1 MKKLMSLLLAL
12 IMVIG
17 TLTVPTFAYSDVE
30 DGTYTSEA
38 ITVLTDLD
46 ILHGFVDG
54 SFKPDDTIT
63 RAQMATVICNAL
75 GYGKIAQTPTV
86 FKDVPK
92 EHWASGY
99 IEMINGLGIVAGYGG
114 GYYGPEDPVTYEQVA
129 KIIVSTLGYTPM
141 ANEKGGWYQG
151 YLNVAAQLD
160 ITDHVPMMIGKPA
173 PRGAVAAMVY
183 NALDVDMMEQIGFGS
198 YAYYKVIENKTLLSN
213 NLDIAKIEGFVK
225 VVDFAD
231 KEADITV
238 SKADPSYK
246 EIVCG
251 DKTFD
256 TAIDLAP
263 YKNLSCTLYLDMSGR
278 KPVIVSAI
286 ADDSINSIVLTN
298 KQINSISDNKVSYYK
313 NIDDK
318 RTSSITL
325 DTAPNVY
332 LNNGSDNTIKLTDYF
347 GANAKD
353 YSTMT
358 FIDADN
364 NGKYET
370 VVIEIIESF
379 VVSSVNIRTNTIVV
393 DRTAGHTYNS
403 NKLVLGEDVSYVMNM
418 DLADVEVGDVV
429 NVKTSNINGSYHYD
443 IIVTNDT
450 VTGTVEAKDANY
462 YYIDDEPYTA
472 LTTVRLGD
480 TGVFSIDM
488 AGNILAIDKT
498 ATQTSVKWGYV
509 VGTHKY
515 AGLDDEYVIKLV
527 NLDGKEEIFDF
538 APRVRVEKADAA
550 KIETVFDSNIGK
562 NFNNKLVAYKL
573 NARNEVTAIYSTTEA
588 ISEYVDDSFV
598 VKNVGADLT
607 YKADGRLGSY
617 YVSKDTMI
625 FSVDNDEVDVITSSA
640 LRATENYTITTV
652 VYDASTNDLIVAL
665 GQNIT
670 ATVDP
675 ASPVM
680 LVKSIGYAINDMII
694 VEGYVDGEVVEFMY
708 DSNEFNVKVKKGDLV
723 QYTLVGNEAIGM
735 NVICNVAG
743 DFVVTPDKEGT
754 ASDEDLDAYVAG
766 HDEDFFVYR
775 GTVVDI
781 RGINIEFKDRDAR
794 VTMPD
799 GNYGV
804 YKYTADG
811 RIYANE
817 FIEDVDTEAVEGV
830 DKTTNKLLVVKYD
843 NVPLIAVI
851 VDNQ

>member
-17 TLTVPTFAYSDVE
+17 TMTVPAFAYSDVE

-38 ITVLTDLD
+38 ITILTDLD

-75 GYGKIAQTPTV
+75 GYGEIGQTTTV

-99 IEMINGLGIVAGYGG
+99 IGMINGLGIVAGYGE

-129 KIIVSTLGYTPM
+129 KIIVATLGYTPM
-141 ANEKGGWYQG
+141 ANEQGGWYQG
-151 YLNVAAQLD
+151 YLSVAAQLD
-160 ITDHVPMMIGKPA
+160 ITDNVPMMIGKPA

-183 NALDVDMMEQIGFGS
+183 NALDVDMMEQVGFGN
-198 YAYYKVIENKTLLSN
+198 YAYYKVIEDKTLLSH

-225 VVDFAD
+225 VVDFVD
-231 KEADITV
+231 DEADITV
-238 SKADPSYK
+238 TRLDPSYK
-246 EIVCG
+246 EIGYG
-251 DKTFD
+251 DRTFD

-278 KPVIVSAI
+278 TPVIISAI
-286 ADDSINSIVLTN
+286 ADDSVDSVVLTN
-298 KQINSISDNKVSYYK
+298 KQIDSISGNKVSYYK

-318 RTSSITL
+318 RTKSITL
-325 DTAPNVY
+325 EAEYDAY
-332 LNNGSDNTIKLTDYF
+332 LNNGNTTVDLTKYF
-347 GANAKD
+347 GADAKD

-364 NGKYET
+364 DGKYET
-370 VVIEIIESF
+370 VVVEVIESF

-403 NKLVLGEDVSYVMNM
+403 NKLVLDEDVSYVMNM
-418 DLADVEVGDVV
+418 DLADIEVGNVV
-429 NVKTSNINGSYHYD
+429 NVKTSRVDGDYHYD
-443 IIVTNDT
+443 IIVTDDT
-450 VTGTVEAKDANY
+450 VTGTVDAKDADY

-480 TGVFSIDM
+480 TGVFTVDM

-498 ATQTSVKWGYV
+498 ATKTSVNWGYV
-509 VGTHKY
+509 IGTHAY
-515 AGLDDEYVIKLV
+515 AGLDYEYVIKLV
-527 NLDGKEEIFDF
+527 TLDGEEEIFDF
-538 APRVRVEKADAA
+538 AARVRVEEADAA
-550 KIETVFDSNIGK
+550 KIETIFDEKIDD
-562 NFNNKLVAYKL
+562 NFNGKLVAYKL
-573 NARNEVTAIYSTTEA
+573 NARDEVTAIYSTTGA

-598 VKNVGADLT
+598 VKSVNAPLT

-617 YVSKDTMI
+617 YVSKDAMI
-625 FSVDNDEVDVITSSA
+625 FSVDGDEVDVVASTS
-640 LRATENYTITTV
+640 LRETEDYTITTV
-652 VYDASTNDLIVAL
+652 IYDASTNDLIVAL
-665 GQNIT
+665 GEDIE

-694 VEGYVDGEVVEFMY
+694 VEGYVDGEIVEFMY
-708 DSNEFNVKVKKGDLV
+708 DSNEFNVNVKKGDLV
-723 QYTLVGNEAIGM
+723 QYTLVGGEAIGI

-743 DFVVTPDKEGT
+743 DFFGTPADGVDS
-754 ASDEDLDAYVAG
+754 SDEALDAYVAN

-781 RGINIEFKDRDAR
+781 RGINVEFKNRDAR

-804 YKYTADG
+804 YKYTAGG

-817 FIEDVDTEAVEGV
+817 FIEDVDTEAIEGV
-830 DKTTNKLLVVKYD
+830 GNTTNTLLVVKYD

-851 VDNQ
+851 VEK

>member
-46 ILHGFVDG
+46 ILHGFIDG

-99 IEMINGLGIVAGYGG
+99 IGMINGLGIVAGYGG

-298 KQINSISDNKVSYYK
+298 KQINSLSDNNVSYYK

-318 RTSSITL
+318 RTNSIT
-325 DTAPNVY
+325 
-332 LNNGSDNTIKLTDYF
+332 
-347 GANAKD
+347 
-353 YSTMT
+353 
-358 FIDADN
+358 
-364 NGKYET
+364 
-370 VVIEIIESF
+370 
-379 VVSSVNIRTNTIVV
+379 
-393 DRTAGHTYNS
+393 
-403 NKLVLGEDVSYVMNM
+403 
-418 DLADVEVGDVV
+418 
-429 NVKTSNINGSYHYD
+429 
-443 IIVTNDT
+443 
-450 VTGTVEAKDANY
+450 
-462 YYIDDEPYTA
+462 
-472 LTTVRLGD
+472 
-480 TGVFSIDM
+480 
-488 AGNILAIDKT
+488 
-498 ATQTSVKWGYV
+498 
-509 VGTHKY
+509 
-515 AGLDDEYVIKLV
+515 
-527 NLDGKEEIFDF
+527 
-538 APRVRVEKADAA
+538 
-550 KIETVFDSNIGK
+550 
-562 NFNNKLVAYKL
+562 
-573 NARNEVTAIYSTTEA
+573 
-588 ISEYVDDSFV
+588 
-598 VKNVGADLT
+598 
-607 YKADGRLGSY
+607 
-617 YVSKDTMI
+617 
-625 FSVDNDEVDVITSSA
+625 
-640 LRATENYTITTV
+640 
-652 VYDASTNDLIVAL
+652 
-665 GQNIT
+665 
-670 ATVDP
+670 
-675 ASPVM
+675 
-680 LVKSIGYAINDMII
+680 
-694 VEGYVDGEVVEFMY
+694 
-708 DSNEFNVKVKKGDLV
+708 
-723 QYTLVGNEAIGM
+723 
-735 NVICNVAG
+735 
-743 DFVVTPDKEGT
+743 
-754 ASDEDLDAYVAG
+754 
-766 HDEDFFVYR
+766 
-775 GTVVDI
+775 
-781 RGINIEFKDRDAR
+781 
-794 VTMPD
+794 
-799 GNYGV
+799 
-804 YKYTADG
+804 
-811 RIYANE
+811 
-817 FIEDVDTEAVEGV
+817 
-830 DKTTNKLLVVKYD
+830 
-843 NVPLIAVI
+843 
-851 VDNQ
+851 

>member
-17 TLTVPTFAYSDVE
+17 TMTVPAFAYTDVE
-30 DGTYTSEA
+30 EGTYTSEA
-38 ITVLTDLD
+38 ITILTDLD

-75 GYGKIAQTPTV
+75 GYGEISQTTTV

-99 IEMINGLGIVAGYGG
+99 IGMINGLGIVAGYGE

-129 KIIVSTLGYTPM
+129 KIIVATLGYTPM
-141 ANEKGGWYQG
+141 ANEQGGWYQG
-151 YLNVAAQLD
+151 YLSVAAQLD
-160 ITDHVPMMIGKPA
+160 ITDNVPMMIGKPA

-183 NALDVDMMEQIGFGS
+183 NALDVDMMEQVGFGN
-198 YAYYKVIENKTLLSN
+198 YAYYKVIEDKTLLSH

-225 VVDFAD
+225 VVDFVD
-231 KEADITV
+231 DEADITV
-238 SKADPSYK
+238 SKLDPSYK
-246 EIVCG
+246 EIDYG
-251 DKTFD
+251 DRTFD

-278 KPVIVSAI
+278 TPVIISAI
-286 ADDSINSIVLTN
+286 ADDSVDSIVLTN
-298 KQINSISDNKVSYYK
+298 KQIDSISGDKVSYYK

-318 RTSSITL
+318 RTKSITL
-325 DTAPNVY
+325 EAEYDAY
-332 LNNGSDNTIKLTDYF
+332 LNNGNATVDLTKYF
-347 GANAKD
+347 GADAKD

-364 NGKYET
+364 DGKYET
-370 VVIEIIESF
+370 VVVEVIESF

-403 NKLVLGEDVSYVMNM
+403 NKLVLDEDVSYVMNM
-418 DLADVEVGDVV
+418 DLADIEVGDVV
-429 NVKTSNINGSYHYD
+429 NVKTSRVDGDYHYD
-443 IIVTNDT
+443 IVVTNDT
-450 VTGTVEAKDANY
+450 VTGTVDAKDADY

-480 TGVFSIDM
+480 TGVFTVDM

-498 ATQTSVKWGYV
+498 ATQTSVNWGYV
-509 VGTHKY
+509 IGTHVY
-515 AGLDDEYVIKLV
+515 DEYVIKLV
-527 NLDGKEEIFDF
+527 TLDGEEEIFDF
-538 APRVRVEKADAA
+538 AARVRVEKADAA
-550 KIETVFDSNIGK
+550 KVKTIFDEKIGD
-562 NFNNKLVAYKL
+562 NYNGKLVAYKL
-573 NARNEVTAIYSTTEA
+573 NARDEVTAIYSTTGA

-598 VKNVGADLT
+598 VKSVNAPLT

-617 YVSKDTMI
+617 YVSKEAMI
-625 FSVDNDEVDVITSSA
+625 FSVDGDEVDVVASTG
-640 LRATENYTITTV
+640 LRETEDYTITTV
-652 VYDASTNDLIVAL
+652 IYDASTNDLIVAL
-665 GQNIT
+665 GEDIE

-680 LVKSIGYAINDMII
+680 FVKSICYAINDMII
-694 VEGYVDGEVVEFMY
+694 VEGYVDGEIVEFMY
-708 DSNEFNVKVKKGDLV
+708 DSNEFNVNVEKGDLV
-723 QYTLVGNEAIGM
+723 QYTLVGGEAIGM
-735 NVICNVAG
+735 NVICNVA
-743 DFVVTPDKEGT
+743 DEKIIGT
-754 ASDEDLDAYVAG
+754 AKDNIDVNSDVEKDAYVAG
-766 HDEDFFVYR
+766 HDEDFFIYK

-781 RGINIEFKDRDAR
+781 RGINVEFKNRDAR

-804 YKYTADG
+804 YKYTAGG

-817 FIEDVDTEAVEGV
+817 FIEDVDTEAIEGV
-830 DKTTNKLLVVKYD
+830 GKTTNTLLVVKYD

-851 VDNQ
+851 VEN

>member
-17 TLTVPTFAYSDVE
+17 TMTVPAFAYSDVE
-30 DGTYTSEA
+30 EGTYTSEA
-38 ITVLTDLD
+38 ITILTDLD

-75 GYGKIAQTPTV
+75 GYGEIGQTTTV

-99 IEMINGLGIVAGYGG
+99 IGMINGLGIVAGYGE

-129 KIIVSTLGYTPM
+129 KIIVATLGYTPM
-141 ANEKGGWYQG
+141 ANEQGGWYQG
-151 YLNVAAQLD
+151 YLSVAAQLD
-160 ITDHVPMMIGKPA
+160 ITDNVPMMIGKPA

-183 NALDVDMMEQIGFGS
+183 NALDVDMMEQVGFGN
-198 YAYYKVIENKTLLSN
+198 YAYYKVIEDKTLLSH

-225 VVDFAD
+225 VVDFVD
-231 KEADITV
+231 DEADITV
-238 SKADPSYK
+238 SKLDPSYK
-246 EIVCG
+246 EIGYG
-251 DKTFD
+251 DRTFD

-278 KPVIVSAI
+278 TPVIISAI
-286 ADDSINSIVLTN
+286 ADDSVDSIVLTN
-298 KQINSISDNKVSYYK
+298 KQIDSISGDKVSYYK

-318 RTSSITL
+318 RTKSITL
-325 DTAPNVY
+325 EAKYDAY
-332 LNNGSDNTIKLTDYF
+332 LNNGNTIVDLTKYF
-347 GANAKD
+347 GADAKD

-364 NGKYET
+364 DGKYET
-370 VVIEIIESF
+370 VVVEVIESF

-393 DRTAGHTYNS
+393 DRTAGYTYDS
-403 NKLVLGEDVSYVMNM
+403 KKLVLNEDVSYVMNM
-418 DLADVEVGDVV
+418 DLADVEIGDVV
-429 NVKTSNINGSYHYD
+429 NIKTSCVDGDYHYD

-450 VTGTVEAKDANY
+450 VTGTVEATDADGYNY
-462 YYIDDEPYTA
+462 INDEPYTA

-480 TGVFSIDM
+480 TGVFTVDM

-509 VGTHKY
+509 VDTHEYK
-515 AGLDDEYVIKLV
+515 GLDNEYVIKLV
-527 NLDGKEEIFDF
+527 TLDGDEEIFDF
-538 APRVRVEKADAA
+538 AARVRVEEDDAA
-550 KIETVFDSNIGK
+550 KVETIFKDKIGEK
-562 NFNNKLVAYKL
+562 YNGKLVAYKL
-573 NARNEVTAIYSTTEA
+573 NTRNEVTAIYSTTDA
-588 ISEYVDDSFV
+588 ISVYVDKTFV
-598 VKNVGADLT
+598 VKNVETPLT

-617 YVSKDTMI
+617 YVSKEAMI
-625 FSVDNDEVDVITSSA
+625 FSVDDDEVDVVASTG
-640 LRATENYTITTV
+640 LRETESYTITTV
-652 VYDASTNDLIVAL
+652 VYDAATNDLIVAL
-665 GQNIT
+665 GEEIE

-680 LVKSIGYAINDMII
+680 FVKSIGSAINDMTI
-694 VEGYVDGEVVEFMY
+694 VEGYVDGEIVEFMY
-708 DSNEFNVKVKKGDLV
+708 DSNEFNVNVKKGDLV
-723 QYTLVGNEAIGM
+723 QYTLVGGEAIGM
-735 NVICNVAG
+735 NVICNVAD
-743 DFVVTPDKEGT
+743 DFFGTPAEGVDS
-754 ASDEDLDAYVAG
+754 SDEALDAYVAG

-781 RGINIEFKDRDAR
+781 RGVNIEFKNRDAR

-799 GNYGV
+799 GNYEV
-804 YKYTADG
+804 YKYTASG

-817 FIEDVDTEAVEGV
+817 FIGDVDTEALEGV
-830 DKTTNKLLVVKYD
+830 GNTTNKLLVVKYD

-851 VDNQ
+851 VEN

>member
-17 TLTVPTFAYSDVE
+17 TMTVPAFAYSDVE
-30 DGTYTSEA
+30 EGTYTSEA
-38 ITVLTDLD
+38 ITILTDLD

-75 GYGKIAQTPTV
+75 GYGEIGQTTTV

-99 IEMINGLGIVAGYGG
+99 IGMINGLGIVAGYGE

-129 KIIVSTLGYTPM
+129 KIIVATLGYTPM
-141 ANEKGGWYQG
+141 ANEQGGWYQG
-151 YLNVAAQLD
+151 YLSVAAQLD
-160 ITDHVPMMIGKPA
+160 ITDNVPMMIGKPA

-183 NALDVDMMEQIGFGS
+183 NALDVDMMEQVGFGN
-198 YAYYKVIENKTLLSN
+198 YAYYKVIEDKTLLSH

-225 VVDFAD
+225 VVDFVD
-231 KEADITV
+231 DEADITV
-238 SKADPSYK
+238 TRLDPSYK
-246 EIVCG
+246 EIGYG
-251 DKTFD
+251 DRTFD

-278 KPVIVSAI
+278 TPVIISAI
-286 ADDSINSIVLTN
+286 ADDSVDSIVLTN
-298 KQINSISDNKVSYYK
+298 KQIDSISGNKVSYYK

-318 RTSSITL
+318 RTKSITL
-325 DTAPNVY
+325 EAEYDAY
-332 LNNGSDNTIKLTDYF
+332 LNNGNTTVDLTKYF
-347 GANAKD
+347 GADAKD

-364 NGKYET
+364 DGKYET
-370 VVIEIIESF
+370 VVVEVIESF

-403 NKLVLGEDVSYVMNM
+403 NKLVLDEDVSYVMNM
-418 DLADVEVGDVV
+418 DLADIEVGDVV
-429 NVKTSNINGSYHYD
+429 NVKTSRVDGDYHYD

-450 VTGTVEAKDANY
+450 VTGTVDAKDADY

-480 TGVFSIDM
+480 TGVFTVDM

-498 ATQTSVKWGYV
+498 ATKTSVNWGYV
-509 VGTHKY
+509 IGTHEYK
-515 AGLDDEYVIKLV
+515 GLDNEYVIKLV
-527 NLDGKEEIFDF
+527 TLDGEEEIFDF
-538 APRVRVEKADAA
+538 AARVRVEEADAA
-550 KIETVFDSNIGK
+550 KVETIFAEKIG
-562 NFNNKLVAYKL
+562 NSYNGKLVAYKL
-573 NARNEVTAIYSTTEA
+573 NARDEVTAIYSTTGA

-598 VKNVGADLT
+598 VKNVGAKLT

-617 YVSKDTMI
+617 YVSKEAMI
-625 FSVDNDEVDVITSSA
+625 FSVDDDEVDVVASTG
-640 LRATENYTITTV
+640 LREAEDYTITTV
-652 VYDASTNDLIVAL
+652 IYDASTNDLIVAL
-665 GQNIT
+665 GEDIE

-694 VEGYVDGEVVEFMY
+694 VEGYVDGEIVEFMY
-708 DSNEFNVKVKKGDLV
+708 DSNEFNVNVEKGDLV
-723 QYTLVGNEAIGM
+723 QYTLVGGEAIGM
-735 NVICNVAG
+735 NIICNVT
-743 DFVVTPDKEGT
+743 DEKVIGT
-754 ASDEDLDAYVAG
+754 AADNVDVDSDVEKDAYVAG
-766 HDEDFFVYR
+766 HDEDFFIYK

-781 RGINIEFKDRDAR
+781 RGINVEFKNRDAR

-804 YKYTADG
+804 YKYTAGG

-817 FIEDVDTEAVEGV
+817 FIEDVDTEAIEGV
-830 DKTTNKLLVVKYD
+830 GNTTNTLLVVKYD

-851 VDNQ
+851 VED

>member
-17 TLTVPTFAYSDVE
+17 TMTVPAFAYSDVE
-30 DGTYTSEA
+30 EGTYTSEA
-38 ITVLTDLD
+38 ITILTDLD

-75 GYGKIAQTPTV
+75 GYGEIGQTTTV

-99 IEMINGLGIVAGYGG
+99 IGMINGLGIVAGYGE

-129 KIIVSTLGYTPM
+129 KIIVATLGYTPM
-141 ANEKGGWYQG
+141 ANEQGGWYQG
-151 YLNVAAQLD
+151 YLSVAAQLD
-160 ITDHVPMMIGKPA
+160 ITDNVPMMIGKPA

-183 NALDVDMMEQIGFGS
+183 NALDVDMMEQVGFGN
-198 YAYYKVIENKTLLSN
+198 YAYYKVIEDKTLLSH

-225 VVDFAD
+225 VVDFVD
-231 KEADITV
+231 DEADITV
-238 SKADPSYK
+238 SKLDPSYK
-246 EIVCG
+246 EIGYG
-251 DKTFD
+251 DRTFD

-278 KPVIVSAI
+278 TPVIISAI
-286 ADDSINSIVLTN
+286 ADDSVDSIVLTN
-298 KQINSISDNKVSYYK
+298 KQIDSISGDKVSYYK

-318 RTSSITL
+318 RTKSITL
-325 DTAPNVY
+325 EAKYDAY
-332 LNNGSDNTIKLTDYF
+332 LNNGNTIVDLTKYF
-347 GANAKD
+347 GADAKD

-364 NGKYET
+364 DGKYET
-370 VVIEIIESF
+370 VVVEVIESF

-393 DRTAGHTYNS
+393 DRTAGYTYDS
-403 NKLVLGEDVSYVMNM
+403 KKLVLNEDVSYVMNM
-418 DLADVEVGDVV
+418 DLADVEIGDVV
-429 NVKTSNINGSYHYD
+429 NIKTSCVDGDYHYD

-450 VTGTVEAKDANY
+450 VTGTVEATDADGY
-462 YYIDDEPYTA
+462 YYINDEPYTA

-480 TGVFSIDM
+480 TGVFTVDM

-509 VGTHKY
+509 VDTHEYK
-515 AGLDDEYVIKLV
+515 GLDNEYVIKLV
-527 NLDGKEEIFDF
+527 TLDGDEEIFDF
-538 APRVRVEKADAA
+538 AARVRVEEDDAA
-550 KIETVFDSNIGK
+550 KVETIFKDKIGEK
-562 NFNNKLVAYKL
+562 YNGKLVAYKL
-573 NARNEVTAIYSTTEA
+573 NTRNEVTAIYSTTDA
-588 ISEYVDDSFV
+588 ISVYVDKTFV
-598 VKNVGADLT
+598 VKNVETPLT

-617 YVSKDTMI
+617 YVSKEAMI
-625 FSVDNDEVDVITSSA
+625 FSVDDDEVDVVASTG
-640 LRATENYTITTV
+640 LRETESYTITTV
-652 VYDASTNDLIVAL
+652 VYDAATNDLIVAL
-665 GQNIT
+665 GEEIE

-680 LVKSIGYAINDMII
+680 FVKSIGSAINDMTI
-694 VEGYVDGEVVEFMY
+694 VEGYVDGEIVEFMY
-708 DSNEFNVKVKKGDLV
+708 DSNEFNVNVKKGDLV
-723 QYTLVGNEAIGM
+723 QYTLVGGEAIGM
-735 NVICNVAG
+735 NVICNVAD
-743 DFVVTPDKEGT
+743 DFFGTPAEGVDS
-754 ASDEDLDAYVAG
+754 SDEALDAYVAG

-781 RGINIEFKDRDAR
+781 RGVNIEFKNRDAR

-799 GNYGV
+799 GNYEV
-804 YKYTADG
+804 YKYTASG

-817 FIEDVDTEAVEGV
+817 FIGDVDTEALEGV
-830 DKTTNKLLVVKYD
+830 GNTTNKLLVVKYD

-851 VDNQ
+851 VEN

>member
-17 TLTVPTFAYSDVE
+17 TMTVPAFAYTDVE
-30 DGTYTSEA
+30 EGTYTSEA
-38 ITVLTDLD
+38 ITILTDLD

-75 GYGKIAQTPTV
+75 GYGEISQTTTV

-99 IEMINGLGIVAGYGG
+99 IGMINGLGIVAGYGE

-129 KIIVSTLGYTPM
+129 KIIVATLGYTPM
-141 ANEKGGWYQG
+141 ANEQGGWYQG
-151 YLNVAAQLD
+151 YLSVAAQLD
-160 ITDHVPMMIGKPA
+160 ITDNVPMMIGKPA

-183 NALDVDMMEQIGFGS
+183 NALDVDMMEQVGFGN
-198 YAYYKVIENKTLLSN
+198 YAYYKVIEDKTLLSH

-225 VVDFAD
+225 VVDFVD
-231 KEADITV
+231 DEADITV
-238 SKADPSYK
+238 SKLDPSYK
-246 EIVCG
+246 EIGYG
-251 DKTFD
+251 DRTFD

-278 KPVIVSAI
+278 TPVIISAI
-286 ADDSINSIVLTN
+286 ADDSVDSIVLTN
-298 KQINSISDNKVSYYK
+298 KQIDSISGDKVSYYK

-318 RTSSITL
+318 RTKSITL
-325 DTAPNVY
+325 EAEYDAY
-332 LNNGSDNTIKLTDYF
+332 LNNGNATVDLTKYF
-347 GANAKD
+347 GADAKD

-364 NGKYET
+364 DGKYET
-370 VVIEIIESF
+370 VVVEVIESF

-393 DRTAGHTYNS
+393 DCTAGHTYNS
-403 NKLVLGEDVSYVMNM
+403 NKLVLDEDVSYVMNM
-418 DLADVEVGDVV
+418 DLADIEVGDVV
-429 NVKTSNINGSYHYD
+429 NVKTSRVDGDYHYD
-443 IIVTNDT
+443 IVVTNDT
-450 VTGTVEAKDANY
+450 VTGTVDAKDADY

-480 TGVFSIDM
+480 TGVFTVDM

-498 ATQTSVKWGYV
+498 ATQTSVNWGYV
-509 VGTHKY
+509 IGTHAY
-515 AGLDDEYVIKLV
+515 DGLDYEYVIKLV
-527 NLDGKEEIFDF
+527 TLDGEEEIFDF
-538 APRVRVEKADAA
+538 AARVRVEKADAA
-550 KIETVFDSNIGK
+550 KVETIFDEKIGD
-562 NFNNKLVAYKL
+562 NYNGKLVAYKL
-573 NARNEVTAIYSTTEA
+573 NARDEVTAIYSTTGA

-598 VKNVGADLT
+598 VKSVNAPLT

-617 YVSKDTMI
+617 YVSKEAMI
-625 FSVDNDEVDVITSSA
+625 FSVDGDEVDVVASTG
-640 LRATENYTITTV
+640 LRETEDYTITTV
-652 VYDASTNDLIVAL
+652 IYDASTNDLIVAL
-665 GQNIT
+665 GEDIE

-680 LVKSIGYAINDMII
+680 FVKSIGYAINDMII
-694 VEGYVDGEVVEFMY
+694 VEGYVDGEIVEFMY
-708 DSNEFNVKVKKGDLV
+708 DSNEFNVNVEKGDLV
-723 QYTLVGNEAIGM
+723 QYTLVGGEAIGM
-735 NVICNVAG
+735 NVICNVA
-743 DFVVTPDKEGT
+743 DEKIIGT
-754 ASDEDLDAYVAG
+754 AKDNIDVNSDVEKDAYVAG
-766 HDEDFFVYR
+766 HDEDFFIYK

-781 RGINIEFKDRDAR
+781 RGINVEFKNRDAR

-804 YKYTADG
+804 YKYTAGG

-817 FIEDVDTEAVEGV
+817 FIEDVDTEAIEGV
-830 DKTTNKLLVVKYD
+830 GKTTNTLLVVKYD

-851 VDNQ
+851 VEN